1 MLTNLLLYSLSF
13 HFTIPYAHAQ
23 KSGRM
28 KCGIKQKICHQS
40 NITEVNARDLNYMG
54 IS

>member
-1 MLTNLLLYSLSF
+1 
-13 HFTIPYAHAQ
+13 
-23 KSGRM
+23 M

-54 IS
+54 ISWCVGVLTY